1 MEGNGKLIT
10 FLRPFLVGL
19 VAGPVGWA
27 IFKPLARGAVKSSV
41 LLAMEVKKL
50 AEEAGEELRDV
61 AAELSADI
69 AAAKQRDK

>member
-1 MEGNGKLIT
+1 MLG
-10 FLRPFLVGL
+10 FLRPFLVGV

-27 IFKPLARGAVKSSV
+27 IFKPVVRGVVKSSV

-50 AEEAGEELRDV
+50 AEEAGEELQDV

-69 AAAKQRDK
+69 AAAKNRDK